1 MIIKQKK
8 SLRLCVSAVETFI
21 QRFRS
26 SRRVLGLTL
35 IELLVTL
42 VILSILAA
50 AALPYAELTV
60 RRDKEIE
67 LRRTLREIRTAID
80 SFHSDWTAG
89 RISKLNEA
97 VSDDGYPKTL
107 QVLVEGAETS
117 AAKGSKHRYLRRI
130 SRDPFADAAKPP
142 EEQWILRGYQDEA
155 DTIAWGGKDVY
166 DVRSAAENI
175 AIDGTHYKDW

>member
-1 MIIKQKK
+1 MRRCG
-8 SLRLCVSAVETFI
+8 LHAL
-21 QRFRS
+21 S
-26 SRRVLGLTL
+26 SNSWRPASGLTL

-67 LRRTLREIRTAID
+67 LRRALREIRTAID
-80 SFHSDWTAG
+80 GFHEDWAAG
-89 RISKLNEA
+89 RISKLNDALSE
-97 VSDDGYPKTL
+97 DGYPKTL
-107 QVLVEGAETS
+107 QALVNGAETS
-117 AAKGSKHRYLRRI
+117 GAKGGKRRYLRRI
-130 SRDPFADAAKPP
+130 PRDPFLDTTKPP
-142 EEQWILRGYQDEA
+142 EEQWVLRGYQDEP
-155 DTIAWGGKDVY
+155 DTIVWGGKDVY